1 MFFYLIVKNLFQLRE
16 NIAILGMSIYAFYSA
31 DAATLALST
40 LVVKFSILFYLIATY
55 IYIKCRNFY
64 LKFILIILC
73 QVISIFTHDAIIL
86 FAAFSFVL
94 IILTDLKSKVA
105 HSIIWAFTPVII
117 LTIQIYTTY
126 IKGEDSYQLS
136 QLKLDSSIGDI
147 VVSILKLG
155 YYAIFFPIWPRN
167 QLLGIQLL
175 GTQIELNWKAILF
188 YLVLSIVFIF
198 VILKYG
204 SPRSRFDFVVKSKS
218 LIVITFLLF
227 TSIFAYAFVNN
238 NFFQGVPNR
247 SLLHSPIP
255 GSMII
260 LLIYLVFILRTNK
273 IFANIFISA
282 YFVFAVLTVGVGQ
295 ELQKKK
301 WDSYINVMSEIKKNV
316 PDVEQGTFILLFENR
331 LTNEPFQL
339 KNIFSS
345 NIWFNSALQLA
356 YPQRKLVGAFFSSDG
371 ELAPD
376 IELNFWKNEIEIT
389 YSNVGV
395 EKEVFNY
402 KEIIILG
409 FQNEK
414 ISKLETVV
422 LPSNK
427 SLELKQNYKLILMKG
442 ESRYP
447 SPLLGEILN

>member
-1 MFFYLIVKNLFQLRE
+1 
-16 NIAILGMSIYAFYSA
+16 
-31 DAATLALST
+31 
-40 LVVKFSILFYLIATY
+40 
-55 IYIKCRNFY
+55 
-64 LKFILIILC
+64 
-73 QVISIFTHDAIIL
+73 
-86 FAAFSFVL
+86 
-94 IILTDLKSKVA
+94 
-105 HSIIWAFTPVII
+105 
-117 LTIQIYTTY
+117 
-126 IKGEDSYQLS
+126 
-136 QLKLDSSIGDI
+136 
-147 VVSILKLG
+147 
-155 YYAIFFPIWPRN
+155 
-167 QLLGIQLL
+167 
-175 GTQIELNWKAILF
+175 
-188 YLVLSIVFIF
+188 
-198 VILKYG
+198 
-204 SPRSRFDFVVKSKS
+204 
-218 LIVITFLLF
+218 
-227 TSIFAYAFVNN
+227 
-238 NFFQGVPNR
+238 
-247 SLLHSPIP
+247 
-255 GSMII
+255 
-260 LLIYLVFILRTNK
+260 
-273 IFANIFISA
+273 
-282 YFVFAVLTVGVGQ
+282 
-295 ELQKKK
+295 
-301 WDSYINVMSEIKKNV
+301 MSEIKKNV

-376 IELNFWKNEIEIT
+376 IELNFRKNEIEIT

-447 SPLLGEILN
+447 SPLLGEIQN